1 MEPETVIV
9 PPQANPE
16 PPAPVAAKPSFLPKQ
31 PPKLL
36 YIFGGVA
43 VILFSIALAIVFF
56 GNKQGSTT
64 GESGSSDTVV
74 SQDTTGWPKYGN
86 VKNFYE
92 LAIPPKWVAIK
103 RSPLEQDSVLFDAE
117 NTATLEITAAKV
129 MPTLDEYLASQ
140 DDTNKSVIKSNKSSA
155 VKVGAYDGYERAESW
170 PTLGLQVVT
179 TYVKISDM
187 LYTFTL
193 IPAGDK
199 SAVTNEAII
208 RDYRASLS
216 SFRLTDTTQLGLDL
230 KTYTSQK
237 VEGLSFPAFSLKYPQ
252 TWVASEQY
260 VGKDLIVSVYRNNYE
275 IKITQAPVG
284 GAVCLFKDSPD
295 FQGSSGDLRS
305 KDFTEFN
312 TAGGVVMRRYFNKNE
327 GDKSTMFFCR
337 KETDSPYF
345 STPTDIGGIV
355 YYVPAKFDNDIVR
368 EMDEIVK
375 SIMPSVAS
383 PSATNPWNMFVTSL
397 SHSPPYCW
405 FLPPAYWPIAF
416 FPPIKLPQK

>member
-1 MEPETVIV
+1 MEPETLT
-9 PPQANPE
+9 
-16 PPAPVAAKPSFLPKQ
+16 APVAIPEPTPPTPPPTFSPKK

-36 YIFGGVA
+36 YIFGGLA
-43 VILFSIALAIVFF
+43 VILFSIAIAIVFF
-56 GNKQGSTT
+56 GKNGNGGTSNGT
-64 GESGSSDTVV
+64 GSSSSTQV
-74 SQDTTGWPKYGN
+74 QDTTSWPKYSN

-103 RSPLEQDSVLFDAE
+103 RSPLEQDSVLFNAE
-117 NTATLEITAAKV
+117 DTATLEITAAKA
-129 MPTLDEYLASQ
+129 MPALDEYLGIQ
-140 DDTNKSVIKSNKSSA
+140 DDLNKALIKSNKSTQ
-155 VKVGAYDGYERAESW
+155 VKVGAYEGYERAESW

-179 TYVKISDM
+179 TYTKISDM
-187 LYTFTL
+187 LYIFTL

-199 SAVTNEAII
+199 SAITNEALL
-208 RDYRASLS
+208 RDYRSALS

-305 KDFTEFN
+305 KDFTEFS
-312 TAGGVVMRRYFNKNE
+312 TADGVIMRRYFNKNE

-337 KETDSPYF
+337 KEKDTPYF
-345 STPTDIGGIV
+345 STPTDIGGIA
-355 YYVPAKFDNDIVR
+355 YYVPAKFDNDILR

-375 SIMPSVAS
+375 SIMPATAS
-383 PSATNPWNMFVTSL
+383 PSAATP
-397 SHSPPYCW
+397 
-405 FLPPAYWPIAF
+405 
-416 FPPIKLPQK
+416 

>member
-1 MEPETVIV
+1 MAMEPETVVV
-9 PPQANPE
+9 PPTPTPE
-16 PPAPVAAKPSFLPKQ
+16 PPAPPVPAKPSFLPKQ

-43 VILFSIALAIVFF
+43 VILFSIALGIVFF
-56 GNKQGSTT
+56 GKNGNGDTSGGTSSSSTT
-64 GESGSSDTVV
+64 Q
-74 SQDTTGWPKYGN
+74 SQDTTGWPKYNN

-117 NTATLEITAAKV
+117 NTATLEINATKV
-129 MPTLDEYLASQ
+129 MPTLDEYLSSQ
-140 DDTNKSVIKSNKSSA
+140 DDTNKSVIKSNKSSQ
-155 VKVGAYDGYERAESW
+155 VKVGSYDGYERAESW

-187 LYTFTL
+187 LYTFAL

-199 SAVTNEAII
+199 SAVTNEAIL
-208 RDYRASLS
+208 RDYRSALS

-237 VEGLSFPAFSLKYPQ
+237 VEGLSFPAFSLTYPQ

-260 VGKDLIVSVYRNNYE
+260 VGKDLIVSIYRNNYE

-284 GAVCLFKDSPD
+284 TAVCLFKDSPD
-295 FQGSSGDLRS
+295 FQGSSGDLRG

-312 TAGGVVMRRYFNKNE
+312 TVDNTVMRRYFNKNE

-337 KETDSPYF
+337 KEKDSPYF

-355 YYVPAKFDNDIVR
+355 YYVPAKFDNDIIR

-383 PSATNPWNMFVTSL
+383 SSAVT
-397 SHSPPYCW
+397 P
-405 FLPPAYWPIAF
+405 
-416 FPPIKLPQK
+416 